1 MLFHSNWQIKES
13 GILVLGAIAEGCTF
27 GLIPHLPDLVDYLIK
42 CLRDKKPLVRSIT
55 CWTLSRYSSWI
66 VQNEAQ
72 QNRFFIP
79 LMLELLNRILDA
91 NKKVFEQRNRT
102 KHIRFER
109 ETIVFCCDLV
119 CLGSRSSL

>member
-91 NKKVFEQRNRT
+91 NKKVFEQRN
-102 KHIRFER
+102 
-109 ETIVFCCDLV
+109 
-119 CLGSRSSL
+119 